1 MSQTLSLLKFRYHLS
16 FAGVVIGALLF
27 APNVDATLLWRLA
40 IVYVSFNLLL
50 YGGIY
55 TFNDIADRRADEAHP
70 HKRRRPIA
78 SGIVPVRVALTISVA
93 LVTAGL
99 LLIAWLLPVR
109 VLLASAGALAMNVAY
124 SGGGRNLPFVDILL
138 NSAPH
143 PVRFLIGVTLVE
155 RTPPLGHL
163 LAWLCLAAG
172 VSCVRRIV
180 EKGAP
185 GSSSRSTLAWYSD
198 AGLTAF
204 TNIGLVLLIALAALD
219 QLTSPGFYAVVLI
232 GYLVFVIGARR
243 PGRLREA
250 AGWLWLR

>member
-55 TFNDIADRRADEAHP
+55 TFNDIADRRADAAHP

-124 SGGGRNLPFVDILL
+124 SGGGRNLPCVDILL

-172 VSCVRRIV
+172 VSCVRRLV

-185 GSSSRSTLAWYSD
+185 GSSSRSTLACYSD

-204 TNIGLVLLIALAALD
+204 TNMGLVLLIALAALD